1 MVEIYDILVD
11 KKMWRIL
18 EGIARGMTIEEIAE
32 HANVSQK
39 TAFNKIK
46 MLEEKG
52 IIYKDRRTW
61 KVDYQKVEMDTI
73 GILLIGIHNDL
84 DGYKKVVDLLKK
96 LDFVECVYNLLGS
109 NYNLLVTVR
118 YKSLKEASRERQKF
132 YEWLQKEGIRVD
144 SYSEYIGETLKDH
157 KRTIFLYEPSK

>member
-52 IIYKDRRTW
+52 II
-61 KVDYQKVEMDTI
+61 
-73 GILLIGIHNDL
+73 G
-84 DGYKKVVDLLKK
+84 
-96 LDFVECVYNLLGS
+96 
-109 NYNLLVTVR
+109 
-118 YKSLKEASRERQKF
+118 REK
-132 YEWLQKEGIRVD
+132 
-144 SYSEYIGETLKDH
+144 
-157 KRTIFLYEPSK
+157 